1 MFWWEDDWEERERLG
16 ELEDMVLERLAGPY
30 ESREEYEWLR
40 RMRIWVR
47 PGHPEVLTAGLDS
60 AEARAILE
68 SSYGLMGEIA
78 SSYERISTIF
88 MGEEALVTPA
98 GEFADMLRCQAIR
111 MRDLLETLMPAV
123 NLLYRDYGGRGR
135 IWRGVREALRATGSD
150 PTSSVIARAF
160 EYACALCHALE
171 AFDDRGYGH
180 TQRLPEESTSESR
193 WYQLVWQEV
202 VRSASAVECEAPVS
216 TMRWARLGVAGLR
229 YVDVADSLRCIAE
242 RPYGEA
248 NTLPADA
255 GSLRLVA
262 RGPQRVWSDY
272 YLVIESDARLTSWL
286 GESAYAVTSEEGV
299 EVWPENAYLNKIGC
313 MVGSLEGKKSCQA
326 HELRT
331 EWARLVHAPRALVG
345 DCLTLLPLD
354 FVFSHDL
361 PSIGVVPSA
370 LQEGRIL
377 LSTSSQ

>member
-160 EYACALCHALE
+160 EYACAICHALE
-171 AFDDRGYGH
+171 ALEGGAS
-180 TQRLPEESTSESR
+180 RLAESLSDESSSESR
-193 WYQLVWQEV
+193 WCQLVWQEV
-202 VRSASAVECEAPVS
+202 VRPASFVESEAPVS
-216 TMRWARLGVAGLR
+216 SMRWARLGVVCLE
-229 YVDVADSLRCIAE
+229 YVDVAERMRCIA
-242 RPYGEA
+242 GC
-248 NTLPADA
+248 PASKTCPLRLDTD
-255 GSLRLVA
+255 GWRLVA
-262 RGPQRVWSDY
+262 RGPQRVWGDY
-272 YLVIESDARLTSWL
+272 YLTIETDNNLTSWL
-286 GESAYAVTSEEGV
+286 GNSAYAFASGEGV
-299 EVWPENAYLNKIGC
+299 EVWPRHAYLGRLRW
-313 MVGSLEGKKSCQA
+313 MVGAIEGEQFEGDPRIAVWK
-326 HELRT
+326 
-331 EWARLVHAPRALVG
+331 RLIRAPRAIVG
-345 DCLTLLPLD
+345 EREVLLPIETMFD
-354 FVFSHDL
+354 HGL
-361 PSIGVVPSA
+361 PSIGRLGGIASGNHLVLVNQP
-370 LQEGRIL
+370 
-377 LSTSSQ
+377 